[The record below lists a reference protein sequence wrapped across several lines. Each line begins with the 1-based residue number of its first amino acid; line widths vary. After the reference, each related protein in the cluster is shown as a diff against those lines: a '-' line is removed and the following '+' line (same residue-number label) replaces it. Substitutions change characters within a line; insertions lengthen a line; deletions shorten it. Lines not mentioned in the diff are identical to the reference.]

1 MNLRRGDLRIDNRG
15 PTAFVWS
22 SFVHYGV
29 RALLRRPVKRD
40 RQFVTEEYNHA
51 RDEYWKRSLSFDDF
65 VYGNASIPDWTL
77 IDHKPK
83 RAPQA
88 EVRRRL
94 LPRLRERIASYSKP
108 GELVVEFGAGTGRNL
123 AYLARELPNRKY
135 LGLELT
141 PRSVEDAREQLAA
154 LDSPVEMRVAD
165 VTQPTGVIGAVAYSV
180 LALEQM
186 PNTISREALR
196 QMAATAA
203 TAVIC
208 FEPIRELYP
217 ISIRGLTSRLRQYRA
232 DYLKNL
238 PQHARELGLN
248 IAVLE
253 RSGLGN
259 SALNEMCELVIE
271 NGR

>member
-1 MNLRRGDLRIDNRG
+1 L
-15 PTAFVWS
+15 
-22 SFVHYGV
+22 
-29 RALLRRPVKRD
+29 
-40 RQFVTEEYNHA
+40 
-51 RDEYWKRSLSFDDF
+51 
-65 VYGNASIPDWTL
+65 PD
-77 IDHKPK
+77 
-83 RAPQA
+83 
-88 EVRRRL
+88 
-94 LPRLRERIASYSKP
+94 
-108 GELVVEFGAGTGRNL
+108 
-123 AYLARELPNRKY
+123 RKY

-141 PRSVEDAREQLAA
+141 PRSVEDAREQLTA

-165 VTQPTGVIGAVAYSV
+165 VTQPTGVIAAVAYSV

-203 TAVIC
+203 KAVIC

-217 ISIRGLTSRLRQYRA
+217 ISIRGLTSRMRQYRA
-232 DYLKNL
+232 ESLKTL

-259 SALNEMCELVIE
+259 SALNEMCELVIKTGASPE
-271 NGR
+271 TSAPTARARSTAR